1 MVWVDLEMTGLN
13 LEVEEIME
21 MACIITD
28 KDLNI
33 VAEADDIIIKVFSA
47 IGNVWLVRIK
57 MFLAIV
63 SQKRKNNSS
72 VFSFVIDSRYRTR
85 N

>member
-47 IGNVWLVRIK
+47 IGDVK
-57 MFLAIV
+57 
-63 SQKRKNNSS
+63 
-72 VFSFVIDSRYRTR
+72 
-85 N
+85 